1 MCDLVVP
8 GNQPLQMG
16 PPGASHSSI
25 RRSVLLS
32 VVCLLLSA
40 SSLASQQRVLAIPTL
55 SLYAKLMTCAP
66 GYYMN
71 GAGGCSIAPA
81 GSYST
86 GGTSTSSTPCA
97 PGSFSSNPGQSFCVL
112 ALAGTYVAG
121 SSGTA
126 SIQCAAGNYQPS
138 AGQSSCIA
146 ASIGF
151 FVSTTAATSQTQCAI
166 GMTTNAV
173 GSTLCVAIPPVA
185 GYDALITAAQTTP
198 GVAGVEAT
206 KLVNNRTQLVAGK
219 NSQACKAVDSFMSYV
234 TGESGK
240 KISAAN
246 ANMLLYKSQE
256 AKIAMGC

>member
-1 MCDLVVP
+1 MCDLVVA

-16 PPGASHSSI
+16 PPGASGSRI

-32 VVCLLLSA
+32 VVCFLLSA
-40 SSLASQQRVLAIPTL
+40 STLAAQQRVLAIPAL
-55 SLYAKLMTCAP
+55 SLYAKLKTCAA

-71 GAGGCSIAPA
+71 GGGGCSIAPA

-97 PGSFSSNPGQSFCVL
+97 PGSFSSNPGQSSCVL

-126 SIQCAAGNYQPS
+126 STQCAAGNYQPS

-151 FVSTTAATSQTQCAI
+151 FVSTTGATSQTQCAI
-166 GMTTNAV
+166 GATTNAV
-173 GSTLCVAIPPVA
+173 GSTACVPILPLA
-185 GYDALITAAQTTP
+185 GYDALISAAQKTP
-198 GVAGVEAT
+198 GVADAEAT
-206 KLVNNRTQLVAGK
+206 KLVISRKQFVEGK

-234 TGESGK
+234 TMESGK
-240 KISAAN
+240 QISTAN
-246 ANMLLYKSQE
+246 ATMLLYKSQE